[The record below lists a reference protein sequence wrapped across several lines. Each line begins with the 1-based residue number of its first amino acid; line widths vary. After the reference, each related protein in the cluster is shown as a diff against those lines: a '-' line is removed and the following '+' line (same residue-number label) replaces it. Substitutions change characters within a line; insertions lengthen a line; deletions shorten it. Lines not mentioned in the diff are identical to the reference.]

1 MKKITLFSILAVFVA
16 ALSFTSCNSS
26 DGSSY
31 VPPTQEEARSALS
44 IIAGSGYNQCGILFG
59 ADEKNNIKE
68 KDSVETTIAINVSDS
83 SYQIRD
89 FPVKLLAKY
98 VNDEKCSKLI
108 SELPNQTL
116 KGKLYLYDY
125 ASKFF
130 FSVTENI
137 NFTDEDGDKYTLVFY
152 GGFNTYASAG
162 ISNDKK
168 HFIIY
173 LTPGAIYKGTQ
184 LMDNALKTTVGQ
196 YGTVP
201 YTVIL
206 SYVLPTTL

>member
-1 MKKITLFSILAVFVA
+1 MKKITILSILAVFCA

-26 DGSSY
+26 DDTSIQL
-31 VPPTQEEARSALS
+31 PTQQEASSMLNS
-44 IIAGSGYNQCGILFG
+44 IAGSGYHQCGILFS
-59 ADEKNNIKE
+59 ADEKNNIPE
-68 KDSVETTIAINVSDS
+68 KDSIETNITITPRDS
-83 SYQIRD
+83 SYQISD

-116 KGKLYLYDY
+116 KGKLYPYDY

-137 NFTDEDGDKYTLVFY
+137 TFTDEKGDKYTLVFY
-152 GGFNTYASAG
+152 GGYNTYASAG
-162 ISNDKK
+162 LSRDQK
-168 HFIIY
+168 HFVIY

-184 LMDNALKTTVGQ
+184 IMDNALKTSVGT

-201 YTVIL
+201 YTVVL
-206 SYVLPTTL
+206 SYVLSTL

>member
-26 DGSSY
+26 DDISIQL
-31 VPPTQEEARSALS
+31 PTQQEASSMLNT
-44 IIAGSGYNQCGILFG
+44 IAGSGYNQCGILFG

-68 KDSVETTIAINVSDS
+68 KDSIETTIAINVRDS
-83 SYQIRD
+83 SYQISD

-108 SELPNQTL
+108 AELPNQTL
-116 KGKLYLYDY
+116 KGKLYPYDFS
-125 ASKFF
+125 SKFF
-130 FSVTENI
+130 FTVTENI
-137 NFTDEDGDKYTLVFY
+137 TFNDENGDKYTLAFY
-152 GGFNTYASAG
+152 GGYNTYASAG
-162 ISNDKK
+162 LSRDHSN
-168 HFIIY
+168 FIMY

-184 LMDNALKTTVGQ
+184 IVDNALKTSVGQ

-206 SYVLPTTL
+206 SYVLPK